1 MPPSLRLLVVVN
13 VYSPDLG
20 GGILFSDLLEGLVE
34 RGIDVTVRCAYPYYP
49 EWTDKTGRNGLAI
62 HRYEDRGVHVERLGI
77 FIPGNPNS
85 LVQRMVYESSFFLSL
100 LRTLPGSRQ
109 FDLVMAYCPLVGGV
123 AFGAVLKLLYRKRLW
138 LNVQDLSA
146 AAAAASGIASGGT
159 MGKVLESIQ
168 SALFNRAEVW
178 STISPVMREKL
189 RPIARHNQPV
199 LLFPNWM
206 HRSLEQTVQQFPRDP
221 DHRPASP
228 VRLLYSGNLGTK
240 QDLQRLCESL
250 RSSDVDFIFEIR
262 AAGSTTEALREWAI
276 GEQDDRFQLSGL
288 SDEDDLAKA
297 LQQAD
302 LFVITEKSGSGG
314 SFIPSKLVPAAAAGT
329 PVLAISDRDSP
340 LGAEVIENQIG
351 IHHTWEDVH
360 RVAETLADLATNPT
374 YSSWQKNSR
383 SRASYYARDT
393 VIDRYYRHIVEV
405 ATDRSPSADDHE

>member
-1 MPPSLRLLVVVN
+1 
-13 VYSPDLG
+13 
-20 GGILFSDLLEGLVE
+20 
-34 RGIDVTVRCAYPYYP
+34 
-49 EWTDKTGRNGLAI
+49 
-62 HRYEDRGVHVERLGI
+62 
-77 FIPGNPNS
+77 
-85 LVQRMVYESSFFLSL
+85 
-100 LRTLPGSRQ
+100 
-109 FDLVMAYCPLVGGV
+109 
-123 AFGAVLKLLYRKRLW
+123 
-138 LNVQDLSA
+138 
-146 AAAAASGIASGGT
+146 
-159 MGKVLESIQ
+159 
-168 SALFNRAEVW
+168 
-178 STISPVMREKL
+178 
-189 RPIARHNQPV
+189 
-199 LLFPNWM
+199 
-206 HRSLEQTVQQFPRDP
+206 
-221 DHRPASP
+221 
-228 VRLLYSGNLGTK
+228 
-240 QDLQRLCESL
+240 
-250 RSSDVDFIFEIR
+250 VDFIFEIR

-340 LGAEVIENQIG
+340 LGAEVMENQIG

-360 RVAETLADLATNPT
+360 RVAETLAGLATNPT